1 MIRGFGKTSILD
13 IKEIEEDLKIALPKD
28 YTEFLLENNGGV
40 IDNDIVCFKVK
51 GIDEPIALDVLYG
64 INLKSGLNIK
74 EWYNEFEEDL
84 LEEMIIIGHALGSG
98 LILLINQEDW
108 KGIYFWDNTLDFE
121 SSSEEDCLYKIS
133 DSFSEFIDQL
143 QLDF

>member
-13 IKEIEEDLKIALPKD
+13 IKEIEEGLKIALPKD